1 MIYYANKEYILQQ
14 GLERE
19 GGENM
24 YYLIKKDQI
33 IETTIQVWEK
43 EQDGVAVFTL
53 EEWENDTLIKE
64 KYGLSLFP
72 HEIHFCKLENYID
85 YLYGTFQIPI
95 KEDQSVKKGFA
106 FYILEEKLIFIDN
119 TGLVRKNIE
128 KISSGKLR
136 RGYKLERFL
145 YDFLHSLIEQDV
157 RYLDLLEKRITRMEE
172 EVLAGEMI
180 GFNHRMFDL
189 KKEISRMHRYYSQL
203 TDFGYTLAANEID
216 FFGDDDVATFQLFTA
231 KAERLQSE
239 VQVLREYATQ
249 VQEVYHS
256 EFEIRQNN
264 IMKILTIVTT
274 IFLPLTLITGWY
286 GMNFVYM
293 PELSWKYGYA
303 VIIGISILI
312 ILLSLWFCK
321 KKKFW

>member
-1 MIYYANKEYILQQ
+1 M
-14 GLERE
+14 ERE
-19 GGENM
+19 GGEIM
-24 YYLIKKDQI
+24 YYLIKSDQI
-33 IETTIQVWEK
+33 VETTMQMWEK
-43 EQDGVAVFTL
+43 DMDGVAVFTS
-53 EEWENDTLIKE
+53 EEWEKETLIKE
-64 KYGLSLFP
+64 KYQLSLFL
-72 HEIHFCKLENYID
+72 HEIHFCKLENHID

-95 KEDQSVKKGFA
+95 KEDQSTKKGFA

-128 KISSGKLR
+128 KISAGKLR
-136 RGYKLERFL
+136 REYRLERFL

-157 RYLDLLEKRITRMEE
+157 RYLDFLEKRITRMEE
-172 EVLAGEMI
+172 EVLAGEMV
-180 GFNHRMFDL
+180 GFNHRMFEL
-189 KKEISRMHRYYSQL
+189 KKEITRMHRYYSQL
-203 TDFGYTLAANEID
+203 TDFGDTLAANETE
-216 FFGDDDVATFQLFTA
+216 FFGKDDVATFQLFTA

-239 VQVLREYATQ
+239 VQVLRDYATQ

-274 IFLPLTLITGWY
+274 IFLPLTLIAGWY
-286 GMNFVYM
+286 GMNFVHM
-293 PELSWKYGYA
+293 PELTWKYGYA
-303 VIIGISILI
+303 AIIGISIII